1 VIDLVALAFA
11 AAAEPAPRSAFTM
24 PPVAVEPA
32 GPIEAVVLHPLFREP
47 FVCGEHVAGE
57 ESIAGDALGTD
68 CQIIG
73 ETQGRPRGFGR
84 LYRGDGTRNE
94 DWYSWGA
101 EVLAPADG
109 EVVGLLPNPSV
120 NEPGKRGKPPAGLL
134 QIRRADGVVVMMAH
148 LTDFAV
154 ALGDRVT
161 AGQVIA
167 RVGNNGPSYAPHVH
181 VGASRGATPL
191 QIRWDQ
197 RAMGALAGD
206 QGMIGASK
214 AGSKVK

>member
-1 VIDLVALAFA
+1 MVASLAFA
-11 AAAEPAPRSAFTM
+11 LLLQAAPAPAAPATGM
-24 PPVAVEPA
+24 AETPPAVEPEGA
-32 GPIEAVVLHPLFREP
+32 IASLLLHPLFREP

-68 CQIIG
+68 CQVLG
-73 ETQGRPRGFGR
+73 DTRGRERGFGR
-84 LYRGDGTRNE
+84 LYRTDGARNE

-101 EVLAPADG
+101 EVLAPIAG
-109 EVVGLLPNPSV
+109 TVVGLLPNPRV
-120 NEPGKRGKPPAGLL
+120 NAPGTRGRPPAGLV
-134 QIRRADGVVVMMAH
+134 QIRGEDGVVVLLAH

-154 ALGDRVT
+154 AMGDRVE

-181 VGASRGATPL
+181 VGASRGAEPL

-197 RAMGALAGD
+197 RAMAAL
-206 QGMIGASK
+206 QE
-214 AGSKVK
+214 